1 MPLLQGLGAINGRG
15 WWLTNRCTTRC
26 TRCSLLFAGVGMIVL
41 QGAKERVEVLAFS
54 PHGQTLVAPYSDG
67 VQVWNNPA
75 VGGPPTTVLD
85 HRKFS
90 SACFTPDGQ
99 KLLLGGPQVVVHDLP
114 TGEDA
119 DVPLDLSVPYGAYC
133 DLSPDGQYLIAAQV
147 ELSRKPPGRLFCRPL
162 GDLASSTW
170 SIDTNRLIHSPP
182 LFLAGGERFV
192 LLEWRWEPPPVG
204 VARVYV
210 TREARTGEVLAEV
223 VTTED
228 DQCYYPVMSADRRLV
243 AGRHGIWTVVYRAE
257 DFGTGPVV
265 VLRNDNRREY
275 TGLAFHPSGRFLAAT
290 SNDATVKLYDTAT
303 WKLAHAFDWDIG
315 RLRSVAFSSD
325 GMLAAA
331 GGDKGQIVLWDVD
344 L

>member
-1 MPLLQGLGAINGRG
+1 
-15 WWLTNRCTTRC
+15 
-26 TRCSLLFAGVGMIVL
+26 MIVL
-41 QGAKERVEVLAFS
+41 QGAKERIEVLAFS
-54 PHGQTLVAPYSDG
+54 PDSRMLVAPFSAG

-75 VGGPPTTVLD
+75 EGGPPTTVLD
-85 HRKFS
+85 QPKFS

-99 KLLLGGPQVVVHDLP
+99 KLLLGGPQVAVHDLP
-114 TGEDA
+114 TREGAE
-119 DVPLDLSVPYGAYC
+119 VPLELSVPWAYC

-147 ELSRKPPGRLFCRPL
+147 ELSRKPPGRLFSRPL
-162 GDLASSTW
+162 SDLTSSIW
-170 SIDTNRLIHSPP
+170 SIDTNRLIHAPP

-210 TREARTGEVLAEV
+210 TRDARTGQVLAEV

-228 DQCYYPVMSADRRLV
+228 DKCYHPVMSADRRLV
-243 AGRHGIWTVVYRAE
+243 AGRLGIWAVVYRAE

-303 WKLAHAFDWDIG
+303 WTLAQAFNWDIG
-315 RLRSVAFSSD
+315 RLRSVAFSPD

-331 GGDKGQIVLWDVD
+331 SGDKGKIVLWDMD